1 VYERLVQPN
10 GGEDV
15 PHNAIQ
21 HRVLCFGEFRVHS
34 ILGGNSG
41 LKRRGGRRRIDGMMQ
56 FLFVIAMGSPQGEG
70 QAGGS
75 SWSQCICPIAAI
87 GVICWLVYRWRERQ
101 RLIKKELK
109 AAHKKYEEALSVLS
123 QDNSSENKIRALEA
137 GRSYAALSRLVAHG
151 DKTVTIFDEVAL
163 TNDISARMND

>member
-1 VYERLVQPN
+1 MPFSTVSCVLVNFVSIQYGAEIRVC
-10 GGEDV
+10 GGV
-15 PHNAIQ
+15 A
-21 HRVLCFGEFRVHS
+21 
-34 ILGGNSG
+34 GGVG
-41 LKRRGGRRRIDGMMQ
+41 LTGMMQ